1 MKNYN
6 DFIFEYVDTKNV
18 KKFEKDYEEVSESFF
33 EFWDLLDDKLDDIK
47 QINSSDEND
56 ILVANEKAKKVKPTK
71 LTGQPKPTKPTGQ
84 QPTGQQPTGQ
94 QPTGQQ
100 PTGQQPTGQPKPKPA
115 GKKPTYDEL
124 EYPNQKPVH
133 DKAYW
138 QKYRKDHNHGGKYGP
153 AKLEPEIVN
162 PEAVQEK

>member
-84 QPTGQQPTGQ
+84 QPTGQ
-94 QPTGQQ
+94 
-100 PTGQQPTGQPKPKPA
+100 PKPKPA